1 MAGSCDQSTGRLDCV
16 YVCLIWDGCR
26 GVCRRSKKL
35 AFKDDKAPFVL
46 EIDDETDED
55 ILAAL
60 QQKEPPPG
68 TYPTQMDVDTK

>member
-1 MAGSCDQSTGRLDCV
+1 MFLSLSWLA
-16 YVCLIWDGCR
+16 W
-26 GVCRRSKKL
+26 VCRRSKKL

-68 TYPTQMDVDTK
+68 TYFCCYCM

>member
-1 MAGSCDQSTGRLDCV
+1 LIYDIERLG
-16 YVCLIWDGCR
+16 W
-26 GVCRRSKKL
+26 VCRRSKKL

-68 TYPTQMDVDTK
+68 T